1 MKHFKFIVL
10 FALISACGSQGKLP
24 RASKEIVVDK
34 IWDQAPHSA
43 FTDLIRFN
51 DAWYC
56 TFREAPG
63 HVSGPVG
70 QARVLKSADGKNWVS
85 MASFEMKGLDIRDP
99 KLSVAPGNRLMVL
112 MDVEAYKEGKV
123 ASRLPYI
130 SFSGDGNNFS
140 QPEKSVVDP
149 SIATW
154 SDWVWRVT
162 WHRGMG
168 YAVVYQPSSLYVL
181 KTKDGSY
188 FEKVSKLEI
197 DGYPNES
204 TIRFDKNDKMYVM
217 IRREKDDQMGM
228 LAKSEAPYAAWTIDR
243 MNYRLGGPNF
253 LFLNDK
259 TLCIGSRLYEMVDSK
274 VKPSTVIFLSDL
286 NGKIYKT
293 IRLPSGGDTS
303 YPGMVIYENQLWFS
317 YYSSH
322 EGKTSIYL
330 AKIPLSQLQG
340 T

>member
-1 MKHFKFIVL
+1 MKYIQFIVL
-10 FALISACGSQGKLP
+10 SALIAACSPQSKLP
-24 RASKEIVVDK
+24 KAGDQIVVEK
-34 IWDQAPHSA
+34 IWDKAPHQA
-43 FTDLIRFN
+43 FTDLIRFK

-63 HVSGPVG
+63 HKSGPVG
-70 QARVLKSADGKNWVS
+70 EARVLRSTDGKNW
-85 MASFEMKGLDIRDP
+85 ASVAFFQMKGLDLRDP
-99 KLSVAPGNRLMVL
+99 KLSIAPGNRLMVL
-112 MDVEAYKEGKV
+112 MDVEAYKDDKV

-130 SFSGDGNNFS
+130 SVSTDGTNFS

-154 SDWVWRVT
+154 SDWVWRIT
-162 WHRGMG
+162 WHKGTG
-168 YAVVYQPSSLYVL
+168 YAIVYQPESVYVL
-181 KTKDGSY
+181 KTKDGKY
-188 FEKVSKLEI
+188 FEKVSKLNI

-217 IRREKDDQMGM
+217 VRREKEDAMGV
-228 LAKSEAPYAAWTIDR
+228 LAKSDAPYTTWT
-243 MNYRLGGPNF
+243 MNKMNQRLGGPNF
-253 LFLNDK
+253 FVLNDK
-259 TLCIGSRLYEMVDSK
+259 TLCIGSRYYEMVDGK
-274 VKPSTVIFLSDL
+274 LTPSTAIFLSDL

-293 IRLPSGGDTS
+293 IKLPSGGDTS
-303 YPGMVIYENQLWFS
+303 YPGMVVYEGQLWFS

-330 AKIPLSQLQG
+330 AKVPLSMLS